1 MLSKTH
7 LKLFK
12 PVKTFGKLFSSLIS
26 QFTLSCPLYLK
37 ARFVQKRLKTFILQG
52 MFKIKAFFSVTT
64 TPVVGGL
71 PNQEE
76 AGGATDGSSTAGL
89 VAGVVVA
96 VVVVLAVVI
105 IVLVVLYRR
114 KIIFGR

>member
-1 MLSKTH
+1 
-7 LKLFK
+7 
-12 PVKTFGKLFSSLIS
+12 
-26 QFTLSCPLYLK
+26 
-37 ARFVQKRLKTFILQG
+37 
-52 MFKIKAFFSVTT
+52 MFNTKAFFSATT
-64 TPVVGGL
+64 TPVIGIL

-76 AGGATDGSSTAGL
+76 DGSATDGSLTAGL

-96 VVVVLAVVI
+96 VAVVLAVVI